1 MTAAAFRA
9 FEDRVNNEYD
19 ELSRAGAMNPTLH
32 IIYNEAPDLHGL
44 RQVFRVLLESNLA
57 SIRQRFP
64 RADDWKRRKAA
75 EGLAETA
82 CARAWAEAN
91 PDRLL
96 YPMKG

>member
-1 MTAAAFRA
+1 MTCGVRT
-9 FEDRVNNEYD
+9 FEERVNNEYD

-32 IIYNEAPDLHGL
+32 IIYNEAPDLHRSPTGVPRSTRVEP
-44 RQVFRVLLESNLA
+44 RQHPAAIPKRPTS
-57 SIRQRFP
+57 R
-64 RADDWKRRKAA
+64 RRKAA

-96 YPMKG
+96 YPMKA